1 MREQEARLRL
11 LDLVNVSY
19 QHVVMAK
26 LFLLETEGNTPFQTD
41 NLIRDF
47 TRLQQVSLPE
57 RIVIGS
63 SVDLFSQLNQAADYL
78 TNALALVQGVW
89 SLIHEGYFIPGER
102 IARTAI
108 HEGYFIPGERIARTA
123 LSIRWTSIVP
133 GDSGGGGWPLEELA
147 ITQPYEVFKSPQ
159 YRKVQLESFGS
170 ADLFVLE
177 AGIGN
182 TDEEIIEAVQDAI
195 RCFRN
200 ELYRPCVTMLS
211 KAMEGAW
218 IELGLSLAQHSQRV
232 QKIEASLKSDNGI
245 AGKITLILK
254 LYENAELD
262 LVVKSSG
269 IKPAQLQHVN
279 IWSDV
284 VREARN
290 AIHFGV
296 APTIPNSYEK
306 VSVLLLAAA
315 TNLKL
320 LYTIKRAAD
329 DCP

>member
-89 SLIHEGYFIPGER
+89 SL
-102 IARTAI
+102 I